1 MQKGRIIKAV
11 SGFYYIEDDKGN
23 IFQTRARGVFRLQK
37 ITPLVGDFVEFT
49 SETNEEG
56 TVTKVLPRKNEL
68 SRPPISNIDV
78 GIIVTSVIEPKFTT
92 LLLDRFLVHLEQ
104 NHIQPVI
111 YISKLDIASDDEKEE
126 IKKIVNQYEEIGY
139 HVIFVDEPTEADTK
153 EKIRQAF
160 AKDFEGHT
168 IMFMGQS
175 GAGKSTLLNIL
186 DPSLNLETAST
197 SRALGRGRH
206 TTRTVEL
213 IPLLGGKFADTP
225 GFSTLEFNDIEEAEL
240 TEYFPEMLAR
250 RQNCRFTGCLH
261 DREPGCAIKQTVND
275 GKIAEFR
282 YQNYLKF
289 LQEIKEKK
297 IRY

>member
-11 SGFYYIEDDKGN
+11 SGFYYIEDEAGRV
-23 IFQTRARGVFRLQK
+23 FQTRARGVFRLQK

-49 SETNEEG
+49 SENNEEG
-56 TVTKVLPRKNEL
+56 TVTKILPRKNEL

-78 GIIVTSVIEPKFTT
+78 GIIVSSVIEPKFTT

-104 NHIQPVI
+104 NHIQPVV
-111 YISKLDIASDDEKEE
+111 YISKLDLATKQEREE
-126 IKKIVNQYEEIGY
+126 IKVTAKVYEDIGY
-139 HVIFVDEPTEADTK
+139 HVILVDEVNADNAQN
-153 EKIRQAF
+153 KIRQAF
-160 AKDFEGHT
+160 AKDFNGHT

-186 DPSLNLETAST
+186 DSNLNLETAST
-197 SRALGRGRH
+197 SKALGRGRH

-225 GFSTLEFNDIEEAEL
+225 GFSTLEFKEIEEAEL
-240 TEYFPEMLAR
+240 TEYFPEMLER
-250 RQNCRFTGCLH
+250 RHNCRFTGCLH
-261 DREPGCAIKQTVND
+261 DREPKCAIKEAVSS
-275 GKIAEFR
+275 GEIAEFR

-289 LQEIKEKK
+289 LNEIREKEMN
-297 IRY
+297 Y